1 MNNPLHILLVLG
13 TAHLFTV
20 MSPGPNQALVLAAG
34 ARSRTQGLLVAF
46 GAWPAGA
53 TWAALGIAGMGEV
66 IRSAPWLELAIRLLC
81 GAYLLYLGVR
91 LVRLSFTERANG
103 PVKPIATE
111 PWRLVLTGFLSN
123 LSNPKA
129 IAWYASIFTAAGAYD
144 LPWQWQLVVIFGMP
158 AIGFGWNS
166 LLVFVVSSGPIKVL
180 YTRAVRWIDRI
191 SGGILLVFGLKLLVA
206 R

>member
-46 GAWPAGA
+46 GAW
-53 TWAALGIAGMGEV
+53 
-66 IRSAPWLELAIRLLC
+66 
-81 GAYLLYLGVR
+81 
-91 LVRLSFTERANG
+91 
-103 PVKPIATE
+103 